1 MKGDRLK
8 KDEKGRQRKFIT
20 GYIYIY
26 TYFQCYVNVVVYDNN
41 GEGSLRAIPPQPG
54 SSIYGF
60 PRLDSRPRGIIIL
73 IGTTQISIVR
83 PRLSNVDTAC
93 KSMFALN
100 VFETARRMAHNEIQ
114 ILLCITATD
123 FPLFLLPSLCIFDI
137 FNLIEIPFEF
147 LLRRGRI
154 AIFHFCFYLFY
165 QLEYRIYIGKYYF
178 HGL

>member
-1 MKGDRLK
+1 MK

-20 GYIYIY
+20 GYIYIYIY

-73 IGTTQISIVR
+73 IGTTQISIVH

-154 AIFHFCFYLFY
+154 AIFHFRFYLFISFF
-165 QLEYRIYIGKYYF
+165 EYRIYIGKYYF